1 MSPWKLLM
9 KVRRKTRQT
18 KARSRGDIFLV
29 QRRKNSRFIMELP
42 LDYRIEREGRYGGI
56 TANVSIE
63 GYEID

>member
-18 KARSRGDIFLV
+18 KARSREDIFLV
-29 QRRKNSRFIMELP
+29 QRRKNPRFIMELP

-56 TANVSIE
+56 TANASIE